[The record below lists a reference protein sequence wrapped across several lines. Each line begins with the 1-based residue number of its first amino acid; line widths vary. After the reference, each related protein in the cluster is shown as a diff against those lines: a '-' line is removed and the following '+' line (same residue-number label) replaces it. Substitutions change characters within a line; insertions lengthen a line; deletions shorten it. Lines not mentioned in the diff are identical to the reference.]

1 MEQLIEYDQELFLF
15 LNNLGGPAW
24 DDFWNTVTN
33 KFSSIPLYILLIY
46 LLYRSLGLKATLVS
60 LVLVAGL
67 ITATDQLA
75 NVFKDAFARSRP
87 CGQVGVMESARFVAV
102 RCGKFGY
109 FSAHAAS
116 SAALAVFM
124 GLILRPYL
132 KWIIYVLVLW
142 SLMVSY
148 SRIYVGVHYP
158 GDVLTGM
165 LIGGTIGYLFYKLQQ
180 YVLGKYFPEATP
192 TAGVSLHS
200 HGKNSP

>member
-1 MEQLIEYDQELFLF
+1 MEQLVEYDQELFLF

-33 KFSSIPLYILLIY
+33 KFSSIPFYILLVY
-46 LLYRSLGLKATLVS
+46 LLYRSLGLKATLLT
-60 LVLVAGL
+60 LVIVAGL

-75 NVFKDAFARSRP
+75 NVFKDAFERSRP
-87 CGQVGVMESARFVAV
+87 CGQVGVKESARFVAV

-116 SAALAVFM
+116 SAGLAIFM
-124 GLILRPYL
+124 GLILRPYF
-132 KWIIYVLVLW
+132 KWMIYVMIFW

-158 GDVLTGM
+158 GDVLTG
-165 LIGGTIGYLFYKLQQ
+165 LFIGS
-180 YVLGKYFPEATP
+180 VLGYAFYRLHQFLLQKYFWETVAAEGTP
-192 TAGVSLHS
+192 HR
-200 HGKNSP
+200 KN